1 MKVLA
6 TADWHIG
13 EYKGPTQNGVNLRF
27 LDIER
32 CLDSMVSEAAIQ
44 RPDIVCVSGDI
55 FNQEQVGPNRFSKEM
70 LLAVKTIRGLA
81 ENSGFVVVMRGTPN
95 HDGSGQYEVLA
106 EVFQGNDNIQIV
118 TVPTVL
124 RTPMADIA
132 CIPGFDKQEFRAQ
145 FPGLNAEEENTV
157 WTRYIGE
164 MVMGLRAQCQNP
176 GIPSILMAHYTVPGC
191 NLESGQTSCYANFEP
206 VLPREAIE
214 AAGFSACFLGHI
226 HRPQRVERLNNVF
239 YSGAINLL
247 NFNDECQ
254 RRGFWIH
261 TFSDAILCRSDFLQT
276 PYRNFHTIEMTE
288 EEVARYLLGAD
299 PEVLADIIGVDIRDT
314 IVRVRYT
321 CTDEQRK
328 AMNLPNLQ
336 AQLYGLGAFYVSDIE
351 PIQSVSV
358 NNRNL
363 LAEESDPVA
372 NLEQWLREKC
382 VPDAEKVAELGR
394 PIIDAA
400 LARSSKAELHGVFK
414 PISIHVKNYRNYID
428 ETFDFANVSFCSING
443 VNGAGKSSLFF
454 DAIMDCL
461 YEETRE
467 GDQKAWIR
475 GTPDARSG
483 MIEFIWE
490 VGETRFRV
498 VRTRMKSGKPTLNL
512 SKVGEN
518 GEWINLSKEKIADTQ
533 EEILRILGMDSL
545 TFRSCALIM
554 QDQYGLFLQAK
565 KDERIAILSVLLGLG
580 IYSEMEAEAK
590 AMAKT
595 VRSQLM
601 SLKDEQKFI
610 GAQIE
615 AKGDPEADLRKLE
628 GELKDL
634 QEKFEKAREEA
645 DKAASLITRRR
656 DLQERISKSYSD
668 YAVLDQKNTDYGAKA
683 SAIEADIR
691 SCREF
696 LSHRDEIVEGAD
708 LYRAVDAEVRELA
721 VKEAEY
727 RSACADRDK
736 LRRKEMSI
744 STDISAKEQ
753 LMARYDRRIQELAHI
768 DAEAEAVDACLKDLA
783 EARERLQKIS
793 EARTAYTEIK
803 GRKASEAASHAGE
816 VRSLNTTISV
826 LRDRIAQYSK
836 QKTFLSESG
845 CIDIGRASCRFLAQA
860 KDYAGKLPKTES
872 DLQAALKTLEDKEA
886 AHQLV
891 MEQLEEELRS
901 TGYDPVEETEV
912 RQQIRSL
919 EHFEDRKKAI
929 EDAKAEN
936 DHLKA
941 ERDSHDKIL
950 EEYRKNLSAVKI
962 EGSEATERAS
972 ALSDSVVKYQEALEQ
987 RQQLAHFIESEKRIP
1002 VQEERLN
1009 GLLSQKET
1017 LQDAYFALEG
1027 QMEDLFN
1034 QITDL
1039 KEELA
1044 GLDSLTEAEEADI
1057 RNRRA
1062 EAARA
1067 IEDAQMRKGSA
1078 QQRLD
1083 DVTELRDSLESC
1095 TDKLNATA
1103 ATLSNYEILKTA
1115 FSQDGVPHQII
1126 RNIIPHIRET
1136 ANSIL
1141 GAMTGGTMGVDFV
1154 LDKVTKGNNN
1164 EKATLDVV
1172 IEEYGKTT
1180 LPYTSKSG
1188 GEKVKA
1194 SLAVILALA
1203 EIKTSAA
1210 GIQLGMLFIDEP
1222 PFLDADGTDAY
1233 VDALE
1238 TIRQRYPAV
1247 KIMAITHDEAM
1258 KARFSQAITVVK
1270 TEAGSKVIY

>member
-1 MKVLA
+1 MKVLH

-32 CLDSMVSEAAIQ
+32 CLDSMVSEAAVQ

-106 EVFQGNDNIQIV
+106 EVFNGNDNIQIV

-226 HRPQRVERLNNVF
+226 HRPQRVERLTNVF

-261 TFSDAILCRSDFLQT
+261 TFNGPNLYSGEFVQT

-299 PEVLADIIGVDIRDT
+299 PEVLADIIGVDIRET

-328 AMNLPNLQ
+328 AMNIPNLQ
-336 AQLYGLGAFYVSDIE
+336 AQLYSLGAFYVSDIE

-428 ETFDFANVSFCSING
+428 ETFDFANISFCSING

-590 AMAKT
+590 ARAKT

-645 DKAASLITRRR
+645 DKAASLITKRR

-691 SCREF
+691 SCREL
-696 LSHRDEIVEGAD
+696 LSQRDEIVEGAD

-736 LRRKEMSI
+736 LRRKELSI

-753 LMARYDRRIQELAHI
+753 LIARYDRRLQELAHI

-826 LRDRIAQYSK
+826 LRDRITRYSR
-836 QKTFLSESG
+836 QNTFLSESG

-860 KDYAGKLPKTES
+860 KDDAGKLPKAES

-886 AHQLV
+886 AHQKV

-901 TGYDPVEETEV
+901 TGYDPVEETDV
-912 RQQIRSL
+912 KQQIRSL

-936 DHLKA
+936 DRLKA

-962 EGSEATERAS
+962 EGSEATERVS
-972 ALSDSVVKYQEALEQ
+972 ALSDSVAKYQEALEQ
-987 RQQLAHFIESEKRIP
+987 RRQLAHFIESEKRIP

-1017 LQDAYFALEG
+1017 LQEAYFALEG

-1083 DVTELRDSLESC
+1083 DVTELRDSLVSC
-1095 TDKLNATA
+1095 TDRLNTTA
-1103 ATLSNYEILKTA
+1103 ATLSRYEVLKTA